1 MNTTVWII
9 QGILAAFFLMPAF
22 MKLALS
28 KEKLIEKKQLH
39 PGNSPIP
46 VRLLGLTEFLGVI
59 GIIIP
64 LYTKTIPV
72 LTPISAVGFCI
83 VMIGAFIVHFKRK
96 EYKLLPILAIA
107 FIAALIVAIYRF

>member
-1 MNTTVWII
+1 MNTTIWII

-22 MKLALS
+22 MKLTLS
-28 KEKLIEKKQLH
+28 KKKLISKKQLQ

-46 VRLLGLTEFLGVI
+46 VRILGLMELLGAI

-64 LYTKTIPV
+64 LYTNTIPL
-72 LTPISAVGFCI
+72 LTPLAAVGFCI
-83 VMIGAFIVHFKRK
+83 VMIGAFFVHFKRK
-96 EYKLLPILAIA
+96 EYKVFPVLVIA